1 MRQSPTRTERA
12 MRKFRHAVAILLTGF
27 LTVYAGQPSAASQP
41 VDSEQLVIE
50 TGAGAIRFF
59 VELAL
64 TPATRASGLM
74 NRTSMAPDH
83 GMLFRFDQTR
93 PVLMWMKNTP
103 LSLDML
109 FIDAAGTVVGIAKDT
124 TPNSEIIIPSPAPVR
139 YVLELNAGTAEK
151 RGISPG
157 DKVQHREISE

>member
-12 MRKFRHAVAILLTGF
+12 MRNFRHAVAILITAF
-27 LTVYAGQPSAASQP
+27 MTNYAACAVAASQP

-50 TGAGAIRFF
+50 TRAGVIRFF

-74 NRTSMAPDH
+74 NRTSMAADH

-124 TPNSEIIIPSPAPVR
+124 TPNSEIIIPSPEPVR
-139 YVLELNAGTAEK
+139 YVLELNAGTAAK
-151 RGISPG
+151 SGISTG
-157 DKVQHREISE
+157 DKVQHRVISE